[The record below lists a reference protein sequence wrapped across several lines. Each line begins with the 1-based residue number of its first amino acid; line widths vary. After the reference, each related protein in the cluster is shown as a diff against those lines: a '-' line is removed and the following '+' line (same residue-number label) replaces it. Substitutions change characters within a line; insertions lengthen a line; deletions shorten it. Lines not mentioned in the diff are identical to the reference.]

1 MKKNVIY
8 VLLLPL
14 LFAMGS
20 CGNNQ
25 NKTEDK
31 TKQKTYIENPT
42 MDKTI
47 QTLITK
53 YAEKN
58 KFRIEKGVK
67 QVASFWN
74 EKDGKDSIFEK
85 FCVDNF
91 AANEVELKKLFDR
104 LSINYE
110 VLFGNFNKIS
120 LDLKRPLDLDIVEPL
135 PVDDIFGAYD
145 ASAHLND
152 DFFLNKM
159 AFIVLLNFPA
169 YTLKE
174 KTELGN
180 KWSRLDWAYARMGD
194 MYSSRVPA
202 DLIQKSSDAITSAG
216 TYIANYNIMM
226 GNLLNNN
233 GKTIFPKD
241 LKLITHWGLRDELK
255 ADYNAENG
263 LEKQK
268 MIYEV
273 MLKIISQDIPQMV
286 INNPDYQ
293 WNPIQNKVYK
303 QNSEVKFEK
312 EANVRYQ
319 HIIDN
324 FIANKEMDAYNPQ
337 YPNFIS
343 RKFELEME
351 IPQKDVE
358 KLFTDFVSSPV
369 VKDVAA
375 LISKRLNRKL
385 QPFDIWYDGFKSRSS
400 ISQEELDKTTKAKYP
415 NVAAV
420 QKDLSNI
427 LIKLGFTSEKANYIT
442 SKISVDPSR
451 GAGHA
456 WGTSMKTDQSHL
468 RTRVGKEGMDYKG
481 YNIAVHE
488 FGHTVEQTLSIN
500 DVDYYFLRGVPNTA
514 FTEALAFVFQK
525 RDIELLGIKKDDSQ
539 KKYMDALDNFWS
551 CYEIMGV
558 SLLDMQVWQWLYDH
572 PKTNAAELKEAVITI
587 SKDIWNK
594 YYADVFGVKDQPILA
609 IYSHMISD
617 PLYLSN
623 YPIGHLIEF
632 QVDQYLENK
641 KFADEVTRIYTYGRI
656 IPQLW
661 MKNAV
666 GSEISIQPTLKA
678 TEEALKNVR

>member
-25 NKTEDK
+25 NKTENK
-31 TKQKTYIENPT
+31 TKQKTYIENKT

-47 QTLITK
+47 QSLITK
-53 YAEKN
+53 YGEKN

-67 QVASFWN
+67 QVASLWN
-74 EKDGKDSIFEK
+74 EKDGKDSVFEK
-85 FCVDNF
+85 FCTDYF
-91 AANEVELKKLFDR
+91 AANDVELKKLFER

-152 DFFLNKM
+152 DFFQNKM

-174 KTELGN
+174 KTELGS

-202 DLIQKSSDAITSAG
+202 ELIQKSSDAITSAG

-226 GNLLNNN
+226 GNLLNNE
-233 GKTIFPKD
+233 GKTMFPKD

-312 EANVRYQ
+312 EANMRYQ

-358 KLFTDFVSSPV
+358 KLFIDFVSSPV

-420 QKDLSNI
+420 QKDLPNL
-427 LIKLGFTSEKANYIT
+427 LIKLGFTADKANYIN

-572 PKTNAAELKEAVITI
+572 PKANASELKEAVITI
-587 SKDIWNK
+587 SKDVWNK

-632 QVDQYLENK
+632 QIDQYLENK

-666 GSEISIQPTLKA
+666 GSEISIQPTIKA
-678 TEEALKNVR
+678 TEEALKNVK

>member
-1 MKKNVIY
+1 MKKNLIY
-8 VLLLPL
+8 LLLLPL
-14 LFAMGS
+14 LFGMVG
-20 CGNNQ
+20 CGANQ
-25 NKTEDK
+25 NKADDK
-31 TKQKTYIENPT
+31 TKQKTYIDSKT

-47 QTLITK
+47 QSLLQK
-53 YAEKN
+53 YGEKN
-58 KFRIEKGVK
+58 KFRIEKGVN
-67 QVASFWN
+67 QVASLWN

-85 FCVDNF
+85 FCMDNF
-91 AANEVELKKLFDR
+91 AANDVDLKKLFER

-120 LDLKRPLDLDIVEPL
+120 LDLKRPLDLDILEPL
-135 PVDDIFGAYD
+135 PIDDIFGAYD
-145 ASAHLND
+145 ASSHFTD
-152 DFFLNKM
+152 DFFANKI

-169 YTLKE
+169 YNLKE
-174 KTELGN
+174 KTELGP

-202 DLIQKSSDAITSAG
+202 DLIQKSADAYTAAS

-226 GNLLNNN
+226 GNLLNNE
-233 GKTIFPKD
+233 GKTMFPKD
-241 LKLITHWGLRDELK
+241 MKLITHWGLRDELK
-255 ADYNAENG
+255 ANYKAENG

-273 MLKIISQDIPQMV
+273 MLKIVTQEIPQTV
-286 INNPDYQ
+286 INNGDYQ
-293 WNPIQNKVYK
+293 WNPIQNKVFK
-303 QNSEVKFEK
+303 QNSEVKFER
-312 EANVRYQ
+312 EADVRYQ
-319 HIIDN
+319 RILDN
-324 FIANKEMDAYNPQ
+324 FLANKEMDIYNPQ
-337 YPNFIS
+337 YPTYIS
-343 RKFELEME
+343 RKFELGME
-351 IPQKDVE
+351 IPQQDVE
-358 KLFTDFVSSPV
+358 KLFTDFVSSPL

-400 ISQEELDKTTKAKYP
+400 ISQDELDKLTKAKYP
-415 NVAAV
+415 NVEAV
-420 QKDLSNI
+420 QKDLPNI
-427 LIKLGFTSEKANYIT
+427 LVKLGFTKEKADYIA

-456 WGTSMKTDQSHL
+456 WGATMKTDNAHL

-488 FGHTVEQTLSIN
+488 FGHNVEQTLSLY
-500 DVDYYFLRGVPNTA
+500 DVDYYFLNGVPNTA

-525 RDIELLGIKKDDSQ
+525 KDIELLGIKKDDPQ
-539 KKYMDALDNFWS
+539 KNYTLALDNFWS

-558 SLLDMQVWQWLYDH
+558 SLIDMKVWQWLYEH
-572 PKTNAAELKEAVITI
+572 PKATKSELKEAVITI
-587 SKDIWNK
+587 SKDVWNK

-609 IYSHMISD
+609 IYSHMVSD

-632 QVDQYLENK
+632 QVDQNLENK
-641 KFADEVTRIYTYGRI
+641 KFADEVIRMYTYGRI

-678 TEEALKNVR
+678 TEEALKNIK